1 MAKSKH
7 AFAKRQRE
15 MEKKLKAE
23 EKRARR
29 HKKKEETSAT
39 IDTPEEGESKAGEET
54 EKGIFSITVVLTNP
68 HQYDDRYW
76 QSESGNW
83 L

>member
-7 AFAKRQRE
+7 TFAKRQRE

-29 HKKKEETSAT
+29 HKKKVESAT
-39 IDTPEEGESKAGEET
+39 MTDAPDKDQSTAEASEIV
-54 EKGIFSITVVLTNP
+54 EKI
-68 HQYDDRYW
+68 
-76 QSESGNW
+76 
-83 L
+83 

>member
-7 AFAKRQRE
+7 TFAKRRRE

-29 HKKKEETSAT
+29 YKKKEET
-39 IDTPEEGESKAGEET
+39 DTTTGIPDEDESTAEAGEAV
-54 EKGIFSITVVLTNP
+54 EKDIRYDCYSNRSSSI
-68 HQYDDRYW
+68 Q
-76 QSESGNW
+76 
-83 L
+83 